1 MSVLANI
8 KVKDME
14 RILLSKG
21 FQPHASKGSHKTFK
35 HLDGRRTTL
44 AYHPGN
50 IPKPIVAKILKQSGI
65 TRDEL
70 QKYRR

>member
-1 MSVLANI
+1 MSILANI
-8 KVKDME
+8 KVKAME

-21 FQPHASKGSHKTFK
+21 FKPHVAKGSHKTFT
-35 HLDGRRTTL
+35 HPDGRRTTL

-50 IPKPIVAKILKQSGI
+50 IPKPIVAKMLKQAGI
-65 TRDEL
+65 TREEL